1 MKTNRIQQ
9 NRKTVRISVNKSHLL
24 LFKRR
29 NKQKTKKKTIINYNH
44 LIKILK
50 TCLQQR
56 KKSSKSSSFLKKNSK
71 RFCILILELII
82 HLKLINLMKQTSLN
96 RKGANKKLT
105 LQQHNKEMNL
115 LEQNN
120 LQFLLMQFLIKSK
133 INKFLLQLVQNKL
146 RKTIKIINKIRKEV
160 VT

>member
-96 RKGANKKLT
+96 KKEANKKLT
-105 LQQHNKEMNL
+105 L
-115 LEQNN
+115 
-120 LQFLLMQFLIKSK
+120 
-133 INKFLLQLVQNKL
+133 
-146 RKTIKIINKIRKEV
+146 
-160 VT
+160 